1 MDLEVAAAGKGFP
14 EPRLLMI
21 GQDKNH
27 QGFIV
32 AEKQILLKVED
43 FSILEG
49 LITLLCCYYVFY
61 VRYPK
66 SGPAA
71 GLLLFLQEVILN
83 EPAKH
88 GRKPARYSSL
98 VNAVL

>member
-1 MDLEVAAAGKGFP
+1 MDLEVAAAEKGFP

-21 GQDKNH
+21 GQDKNR

-32 AEKQILLKVED
+32 AEKLILLEVEG

-61 VRYPK
+61 VSYLK

-71 GLLLFLQEVILN
+71 GILLFLQEVILN

-88 GRKPARYSSL
+88 VR
-98 VNAVL
+98 

>member
-1 MDLEVAAAGKGFP
+1 MKVAAADKGFP

-21 GQDKNH
+21 GQDKNR

-32 AEKQILLKVED
+32 AEKQVLLEVED

-49 LITLLCCYYVFY
+49 LITLLCSYYVFY
-61 VRYPK
+61 VKYPK
-66 SGPAA
+66 SAPAA
-71 GLLLFLQEVILN
+71 GLLLFLQEVILD

-88 GRKPARYSSL
+88 VRKPARYNAL